1 MNPPSGQPGIPPRPF
16 KWLLLSALFALGV
29 WFLGKE
35 LVYAFARDRS
45 GEPALRTFAL
55 VTHVVFTTP
64 LLLLPPLQFSRR
76 IRLRRPS
83 WHRAAGKL
91 YLASAVVAGIFAIHL
106 GLTFESAGRR
116 VPLFVFSVLWVSFSV
131 AAWVC
136 ARRRAYAAHERF
148 VVRSY
153 AIALAFVFV
162 RIMGEAQ
169 GLLFSFL
176 PSRELS
182 GVTREWLSFVLPL
195 LAVEGWAS
203 WWPAVRSSGPKAV
216 DDPPTRR

>member
-1 MNPPSGQPGIPPRPF
+1 MEPVPRSASLPPRPF
-16 KWLLLSALFALGV
+16 KWLLLGALFALGV
-29 WFLGKE
+29 WFLGNE
-35 LVYAFARDRS
+35 LAYAFTRDRS
-45 GEPALRTFAL
+45 AEPALRSYALITHLVFA
-55 VTHVVFTTP
+55 TP

-76 IRLRRPS
+76 IRSRWPR
-83 WHRAAGKL
+83 WHRRAGQL
-91 YLASAVVAGIFAIHL
+91 YLSSAASAAAVAVYL
-106 GLTFESAGRR
+106 GLTFQSVGRR
-116 VPLFVFSVLWVSFSV
+116 VPLLLFSLLWLSFSI

-136 ARRRAYAAHERF
+136 ARRRAFAAHEGF

-176 PSRELS
+176 PDRELS

-195 LAVEGWAS
+195 LAVEGWFS
-203 WWPAVRSSGPKAV
+203 WWPAIRSPKPQAAS
-216 DDPPTRR
+216 PPNPG